1 MLFFNKTNYFNRV
14 STMSRHGVI
23 IGGVALGPKVASRL
37 KRCAPETKV
46 TLLDRDRLI
55 SYGGCGIPYY
65 VGGDV
70 QDIAELRKTMY
81 HMERNEEFFKQVKH
95 FDVLTGKEVISIDRK
110 DKSITYQDVDT
121 GKEQE
126 LSYDYLVLGTGTTPI
141 LPPLPG
147 TDLPNVFTV
156 SNLHHAQTIKDLLTK
171 GGIDSAVI
179 VGAGA
184 IGLEMAEA
192 FADLWGVGTTVVEML
207 DQALPQ
213 AIGPDMAGMVQK
225 HLEDNGVK
233 VLAKTRVTEII
244 GDSEKGVRAVKTS
257 AGEIPCQAVVFSVG
271 VRPNTSLAAE
281 AGLSIGASHG
291 IVVNTRLRTS
301 DPHIYAGGD
310 CIEQRHLISGESL
323 VMPLGSL
330 ANRQGRVIANNIA
343 GGNDRFK
350 GVIGN
355 FCIKLFDIGVAR
367 AGLTV
372 RQATEAGF
380 DPEYALVVQPDRAH
394 FYPTSAIMYLKLIAD
409 KKTRQVL
416 GVEALGPNGDA
427 VKARV
432 DTVAAVLP
440 YKVDCQDISNLEVCY
455 SPPYSSAMDIVNV
468 AGNVLQNIL
477 DGLNQPIF
485 PQELAET
492 FPGSGAVVLD
502 VRHPD
507 QARFGVEK
515 YKEQWLN
522 IPLEEV
528 PDRMSEVPRDKPV
541 YVYCNTGTRSYEVQR
556 YLNSKGW
563 DRVSG
568 VQGSYAVLKHL
579 APDLDERE

>member
-1 MLFFNKTNYFNRV
+1 MNRHV
-14 STMSRHGVI
+14 VI
-23 IGGVALGPKVASRL
+23 IGAVALGPKVASRL
-37 KRCAPETKV
+37 KRCAPDTKV

-70 QDIAELRKTMY
+70 QDISELRKTMY
-81 HMERNEEFFKQVKH
+81 HMERNEQFFKNVKH
-95 FDVLTGKEVISIDRK
+95 FDVLTGKEVTAIDRAAK
-110 DKSITYQDVDT
+110 NVTYRDLDT
-121 GKEQE
+121 GMEKN
-126 LSYDYLVLGTGTTPI
+126 LSYDVLVLATGTTPV

-147 TDLPNVFTV
+147 TDLTNVYTV
-156 SNLHHAQTIKDLLTK
+156 SNLHDARAIKEQLTS
-171 GGIDSAVI
+171 GGIESAVI

-192 FADLWGVGTTVVEML
+192 FADLWGVEATVVEMM
-207 DQALPQ
+207 DHVLPT
-213 AIGPDMAGMVQK
+213 AVGPDMAGIIQK
-225 HLEDNGVK
+225 QLKDNGVS
-233 VLAKTRVTEII
+233 VLAKTKVMEVLGDAQSRVT
-244 GDSEKGVRAVKTS
+244 AVKTS
-257 AGEIPCQAVVFSVG
+257 AGEIPCQAVIFSVG
-271 VRPNTSLAAE
+271 VRPNSGLAAD
-281 AGLSIGASHG
+281 AGLSIGGHG
-291 IVVNTRLRTS
+291 GITVNARLQTS
-301 DPHIYAGGD
+301 DPNIYAGGD

-323 VMPLGSL
+323 VLPLGSL

-343 GGNDRFK
+343 GRNEQFK

-355 FCIKLFDIGVAR
+355 FCVKLFDIGVAR

-372 RQATEAGF
+372 QQARNVGF

-416 GVEALGPNGDA
+416 GIEALGPNGDA

-432 DTVAAVLP
+432 DAVAAVLP

-468 AGNVLQNIL
+468 AGNVLQDIL
-477 DGLNQPIF
+477 DGLNQPVF
-485 PQELAET
+485 PQELADT

-528 PDRMSEVPRDKPV
+528 PDRISEVPRDKPV
-541 YVYCNTGTRSYEVQR
+541 YIYCNTGTRSYEVQR

-563 DRVSG
+563 DRVFG